1 MMWIYKSHT
10 KIRYMYIYIYVHITY
25 LIYINNVYV
34 YVDAFVFVLYVIIV
48 WIYTNIYNLTWYVF
62 VFVSV
67 FIYIYMYIYI
77 YIYSFI
83 HYYYK
88 YAFSFMGST
97 WLSWSHSTAG
107 PEWLAWVSLATPEL
121 GMAGRAISEPGPDCS
136 AGELRG
142 SSPRWRLIG
151 FHPLDAPTSQITSR
165 AVHPKSLLAPFATND
180 PTPGASDGAPGV
192 WRKKLILSRSPG
204 PPAIPQP
211 HLDAMDLSI
220 KRALTSWSMDDR
232 YPMAQPPGDVSRSPA
247 EARQW
252 SCPGSGHPP
261 NLPRSKG
268 SQNREKYGNI
278 LYKWRFYDWKQ
289 D

>member
-1 MMWIYKSHT
+1 MICICFCICIH
-10 KIRYMYIYIYVHITY
+10 YIYTY
-25 LIYINNVYV
+25 TCIYI
-34 YVDAFVFVLYVIIV
+34 
-48 WIYTNIYNLTWYVF
+48 
-62 VFVSV
+62 
-67 FIYIYMYIYI
+67 
-77 YIYSFI
+77 FI
-83 HYYYK
+83 HLYIIITSMH
-88 YAFSFMGST
+88 F
-97 WLSWSHSTAG
+97 LSWDL
-107 PEWLAWVSLATPEL
+107 PDCLEATPRPDLNGLL
-121 GMAGRAISEPGPDCS
+121 GFLLQLLSWAWLGGPFPNLDPTVRQGNS
-136 AGELRG
+136 GDHP
-142 SSPRWRLIG
+142 PRWRLIG